1 MPRKTY
7 EELEAIKKNLNTST
21 LYSWSRYNTYK
32 TCPYEYMLKYVKKVR
47 EDRTDGIY
55 AVSGGVCHTVL
66 EKFYSKEITYEQMLQ
81 EYEDELLNMNL
92 AELKYDRTNEE
103 KNKSVAEKYEYC
115 IRHFFQNHQPIEK
128 KVDIERFITVKV
140 GAFYLQGYIDGVYKE
155 NNKYQILDW
164 KTSSIYTGAKI
175 LKEQGQLCLYA
186 EALRQLGVPLEN
198 IVAKWNFLKYVTVD
212 VPQANGKI
220 AIRNIERNEIG
231 SGLSSNIK
239 MWLKKAKYSEEEIE
253 GYVSTLSLTNSL
265 DCLPEEIKSK
275 YKINDCYVEVQL
287 SEEIIENLKQD
298 IVNTLVEINKKEA
311 EYMKTQDETVFW
323 SEVTDSNS
331 YYFANLSGY
340 SRKIH
345 KPYNEYL
352 EMREMIKGVDSTD
365 GGAKKDDTE
374 EDLSWLENL

>member
-7 EELEAIKKNLNTST
+7 EELEVIKKKLSCHT

-32 TCPYEYMLKYVKKVR
+32 NDNYEYFLKYVKRVK
-47 EDRTDGIY
+47 EDRNDGIY
-55 AVSGGVCHTVL
+55 GVSGGICHTVL
-66 EKFYSKEITYEQMLQ
+66 EKFYSKEINYEQMLQ

-115 IRHFFQNHQPIEK
+115 IRHFFQNHQQITK

-140 GAFYLQGYIDGVYKE
+140 GAFYLQGYVDFLFKEDGKFNIV
-155 NNKYQILDW
+155 DW
-164 KTSSIYTGAKI
+164 KTSSIYTGKKI
-175 LKEQGQLCLYA
+175 EKECGQLLLYT

-198 IVAKWNFLKYVTVD
+198 IVAKWNFLKYVTVE
-212 VPQANGKI
+212 VPQANGKT

-239 MWLKKAKYSEEEIE
+239 MWLKKAKYSETEIE

-275 YKINDCYVEVQL
+275 YKISDCYVEVSI
-287 SEEIIENLKQD
+287 SEEAIENLKQD
-298 IVNTLVEINKKEA
+298 IINTLVEINKKEA
-311 EYMKTQDETVFW
+311 EYMKTQDENIFW

-352 EMREMIKGVDSTD
+352 EMREMLKGVDSEV
-365 GGAKKDDTE
+365 KKDDVE